1 METYLYPLL
10 VFIAMGAW
18 GAKHSW
24 LAAFSTKRIA
34 RKVFGSGID
43 RYYRLIFVG
52 VAVLTLLPI
61 LGMVV
66 LMPSRTLWVIPA
78 PWIYISMLVQV
89 LAILALVV
97 TVMQTDTL
105 TFIGLRQVYQPD
117 LEHEIKLVLTGPY
130 SLVRHPLYLFSI
142 ISFWLFPYMTDL
154 VLAFILAGTLY
165 FLIGLIPEER
175 KLVESFGER
184 YAQYRREVPA
194 LIPFTKRKNK

>member
-1 METYLYPLL
+1 MRAYIYPVL
-10 VFIAMGAW
+10 VFITTGAW
-18 GAKHSW
+18 GGLHSW

-34 RKVFGSGID
+34 RMVFGAGID

-66 LMPSRTLWVIPA
+66 FLPSRTLWVIPA
-78 PWIYISMLVQV
+78 PWIYVTASIQL
-89 LAILALVV
+89 LAILALVY

-117 LEHEIKLVLTGPY
+117 EEHENKLVLTGFY
-130 SLVRHPLYLFSI
+130 RFVRHPLYLFSI

-154 VLAFILAGTLY
+154 VLAFIAAGTLY

-175 KLVESFGER
+175 KLVETFGDR
-184 YAQYRREVPA
+184 YTQYRREVPA